1 MADLLRISEAQWV
14 ACLGDDDHLWPDP
27 KIKGQNEADAIVAI
41 GGSGTSGFESVI
53 EASKWGEYFLNI
65 RNPLMSLR
73 SDVELFDNGV
83 ITVEDATKGIQEKYY
98 PKLIKK
104 GRVGLE
110 YEIVFASQL
119 PSEIRLNIEHSDG
132 MEFYRQDKEILD
144 ALGGSR
150 YAPNVPGSFACYIN
164 QRNNKYR
171 TGKFCHLYMP
181 KFIEIE
187 GLKRQGFAKEFWIEN
202 GEIIIVPPNWVRS
215 ATYPIILDPTIGY
228 TSEGASYDPG
238 ERFWAVRHNSTA
250 GADGIAQSL
259 HFWIEDN
266 TQGDVNLSLYDGY
279 ASGDN
284 RLLNSYPLLQ
294 GAQSANQFN
303 VIDVSAEN
311 FAIVNTVNYYPSFI
325 VENPLDAAWDMVTQ
339 SAYVNNAFVD
349 LPATWP
355 SNLSLFSRTFSMYLT
370 HEPAVG
376 GNPLLAASMGNNMG
390 SSANLMTG

>member
-1 MADLLRISEAQWV
+1 MAELKQKPGMIFTTR
-14 ACLGDDDHLWPDP
+14 LGDDNGLFDP
-27 KIKGQNEADAIVAI
+27 KVPRIGEADADIKI
-41 GGSGTSGFESVI
+41 GGDDSNKFKSVI
-53 EASKWGEYFLNI
+53 EASKWGKYYLNI
-65 RNPLMSLR
+65 RNPFMPLR
-73 SDVELFDNGV
+73 SDVKLFDNGI
-83 ITVEDATKGIQEKYY
+83 ITIEDATKGIQEKYY
-98 PKLIKK
+98 PKLIKT
-104 GRVGLE
+104 RHGLE
-110 YEIVFASQL
+110 YEMIFNSQP
-119 PSEIRLNIEHSDG
+119 PSEIRLNIEHSGG
-132 MEFYRQDKEILD
+132 MEFYRQTIESLEG
-144 ALGGSR
+144 LGGAK

-171 TGKFCHLYMP
+171 TGKFCHLYTP

-202 GEIIIVPPNWVRS
+202 GEIIIVPPDWVRS

-228 TSEGASYDPG
+228 TSEGASYDNAS
-238 ERFWAVRHNSTA
+238 RYWAVRHNSTA

-284 RLLNSYPLLQ
+284 RLLNNYPLLQ

-311 FAIVNTVNYYPSFI
+311 FSIVNTVDYYPSFI
-325 VENPLDAAWDMVTQ
+325 VDGVDAAWDVVTQ
-339 SAYVNNAFVD
+339 SAYENHAFGV

-355 SNLSLFSRTFSMYLT
+355 NNLAGFSRTFSMYLT
-370 HEPAVG
+370 YEPAAG
-376 GNPLLAASMGNNMG
+376 GISLLTAGMGNNMG